1 MNGMDMVTFL
11 KIFKTYL
18 FLGISTI
25 IISFPSI
32 ANARKVN
39 FAADGFLL
47 GSQMW
52 ISINKGFF
60 DEEGIEAGFQ
70 QYGTG
75 IEAIQAVIAGAADIG
90 PALDFAVLNL
100 AASAKENMKVVA
112 GIAAPKPGWHK
123 LAMRNDLNSAKDLRG
138 KKIGYVKG
146 TSEHFVTLQHLIQNG
161 VNLNDVELVPLPGL
175 FELVGALLSDEIQAS
190 WIWAN
195 AVKQIKDSS
204 SHKIVMN
211 DSKVL
216 DTVAIYLVAKTSW
229 VNKNQK
235 LLESILKSYN
245 RASKVIQSNPNESA
259 EIIARSNKG
268 NPKVF
273 KALIQG
279 QGFNIAFT
287 PVMLNSFD
295 SIAQFLIDSEK
306 LPSSFN
312 IRTFLDLRAMKK
324 AVPGSVTANL

>member
-1 MNGMDMVTFL
+1 MDMVTFL
-11 KIFKTYL
+11 KLFKTYL
-18 FLGISTI
+18 FVGISTI

-32 ANARKVN
+32 ANARKVD

-52 ISINKGFF
+52 ISIDKGFF
-60 DEEGIEAGFQ
+60 TEEGIEAGFQ

-175 FELVGALLSDEIQAS
+175 FELVGALLADEIQAS

-235 LLESILKSYN
+235 LLESILRSYN

-259 EIIARSNKG
+259 AIIARSNKG
-268 NPKVF
+268 NDKVF

-295 SIAQFLIDSEK
+295 SIAQFLIDSGK
-306 LPSSFN
+306 LPSNFN
-312 IRTFLDLRAMKK
+312 IRSFLDLRAMKK

>member
-1 MNGMDMVTFL
+1 MDMVTFL

-60 DEEGIEAGFQ
+60 AEEGITAGFQ

-175 FELVGALLSDEIQAS
+175 FELVGALLADEIQAS

-235 LLESILKSYN
+235 LLESILRSYN

-279 QGFNIAFT
+279 QSFNIAFT

-295 SIAQFLIDSEK
+295 SIAQFLIDSGK

>member
-1 MNGMDMVTFL
+1 MDMVTFL

-18 FLGISTI
+18 FVGISTI

-52 ISINKGFF
+52 ISIDKGFF
-60 DEEGIEAGFQ
+60 TEEGIEAGFQ

-100 AASAKENMKVVA
+100 AASPKENMKVVA

-175 FELVGALLSDEIQAS
+175 FELVGALLADEIQAS

-235 LLESILKSYN
+235 LLESILRSYN

-259 EIIARSNKG
+259 AIIARSNKG
-268 NPKVF
+268 NDKVF

-295 SIAQFLIDSEK
+295 SIAQFLIDSGK
-306 LPSSFN
+306 LPSNFN
-312 IRTFLDLRAMKK
+312 IRSFLDLRAMKK

>member
-1 MNGMDMVTFL
+1 
-11 KIFKTYL
+11 
-18 FLGISTI
+18 
-25 IISFPSI
+25 
-32 ANARKVN
+32 
-39 FAADGFLL
+39 
-47 GSQMW
+47 
-52 ISINKGFF
+52 
-60 DEEGIEAGFQ
+60 
-70 QYGTG
+70 
-75 IEAIQAVIAGAADIG
+75 
-90 PALDFAVLNL
+90 
-100 AASAKENMKVVA
+100 
-112 GIAAPKPGWHK
+112 
-123 LAMRNDLNSAKDLRG
+123 
-138 KKIGYVKG
+138 
-146 TSEHFVTLQHLIQNG
+146 
-161 VNLNDVELVPLPGL
+161 LVPLPGL
-175 FELVGALLSDEIQAS
+175 FELVGALLADEIQAS

-268 NPKVF
+268 NAKVF

>member
-1 MNGMDMVTFL
+1 
-11 KIFKTYL
+11 
-18 FLGISTI
+18 
-25 IISFPSI
+25 
-32 ANARKVN
+32 
-39 FAADGFLL
+39 
-47 GSQMW
+47 
-52 ISINKGFF
+52 
-60 DEEGIEAGFQ
+60 
-70 QYGTG
+70 
-75 IEAIQAVIAGAADIG
+75 
-90 PALDFAVLNL
+90 
-100 AASAKENMKVVA
+100 
-112 GIAAPKPGWHK
+112 
-123 LAMRNDLNSAKDLRG
+123 
-138 KKIGYVKG
+138 
-146 TSEHFVTLQHLIQNG
+146 
-161 VNLNDVELVPLPGL
+161 
-175 FELVGALLSDEIQAS
+175 
-190 WIWAN
+190 
-195 AVKQIKDSS
+195 
-204 SHKIVMN
+204 MN

-235 LLESILKSYN
+235 LLESILRSYN

-279 QGFNIAFT
+279 QSFNIAFT

-295 SIAQFLIDSEK
+295 SIAQFLIDSGK

>member
-60 DEEGIEAGFQ
+60 AEEGIEVGFQ

-112 GIAAPKPGWHK
+112 GIASPRPGWHK

-268 NPKVF
+268 NAKVF

>member
-1 MNGMDMVTFL
+1 MDMVTFL

-18 FLGISTI
+18 FVGISTI

-52 ISINKGFF
+52 ISIDKGFF
-60 DEEGIEAGFQ
+60 TEEGIEAGFQ

-175 FELVGALLSDEIQAS
+175 FELVGALLADEIQAS

-235 LLESILKSYN
+235 LLESILRSYN

-259 EIIARSNKG
+259 AIIARSNKG
-268 NPKVF
+268 NDKVF

-295 SIAQFLIDSEK
+295 SIAQFLIDSGK
-306 LPSSFN
+306 LPSNFN
-312 IRTFLDLRAMKK
+312 IRSSLDLRAMKK

>member
-1 MNGMDMVTFL
+1 MDMVTFL

-18 FLGISTI
+18 FVGISTI

-52 ISINKGFF
+52 ISIDKGFF
-60 DEEGIEAGFQ
+60 TEEGIEAGFQ

-175 FELVGALLSDEIQAS
+175 FELVGALLADEIQAS

-229 VNKNQK
+229 VNENQK
-235 LLESILKSYN
+235 LLESILRSYD
-245 RASKVIQSNPNESA
+245 RASKVIQSNPNGSA

-279 QGFNIAFT
+279 QSFNVAFT

-295 SIAQFLIDSEK
+295 SIAQFLINSGK

-324 AVPGSVTANL
+324 AVPGSVTANM

>member
-1 MNGMDMVTFL
+1 
-11 KIFKTYL
+11 
-18 FLGISTI
+18 
-25 IISFPSI
+25 
-32 ANARKVN
+32 
-39 FAADGFLL
+39 
-47 GSQMW
+47 
-52 ISINKGFF
+52 
-60 DEEGIEAGFQ
+60 
-70 QYGTG
+70 
-75 IEAIQAVIAGAADIG
+75 
-90 PALDFAVLNL
+90 
-100 AASAKENMKVVA
+100 
-112 GIAAPKPGWHK
+112 
-123 LAMRNDLNSAKDLRG
+123 LNSAKDLRG

-175 FELVGALLSDEIQAS
+175 FELVGALLADEIQAS

-235 LLESILKSYN
+235 LLESILRSYN

-259 EIIARSNKG
+259 AIIARSNKG
-268 NPKVF
+268 NDKVF

-295 SIAQFLIDSEK
+295 SIAQFLIDSGK
-306 LPSSFN
+306 LPSNFN
-312 IRTFLDLRAMKK
+312 IRSFLDLRAMKK

>member
-1 MNGMDMVTFL
+1 MDMVTFL

-18 FLGISTI
+18 FVGISTI

-52 ISINKGFF
+52 ISIDKGFF
-60 DEEGIEAGFQ
+60 TEEGIEAGFQ

-175 FELVGALLSDEIQAS
+175 FELVGALLADEIQAS

-235 LLESILKSYN
+235 LLESILRSYN

-259 EIIARSNKG
+259 AIIARSNKG
-268 NPKVF
+268 NDKVF

-295 SIAQFLIDSEK
+295 SIAQFLIDSGK
-306 LPSSFN
+306 LPSNFN
-312 IRTFLDLRAMKK
+312 IRSFLDLRAMKK

>member
-100 AASAKENMKVVA
+100 AATAKENMKVVA
-112 GIAAPKPGWHK
+112 GIAAPRPGWHK

-279 QGFNIAFT
+279 QSFNIAFT

>member
-60 DEEGIEAGFQ
+60 AEEGITAGFQ

-138 KKIGYVKG
+138 KKVGYVKG

-175 FELVGALLSDEIQAS
+175 FELVGALLADEIQAS

-235 LLESILKSYN
+235 LLESILRSYD
-245 RASKVIQSNPNESA
+245 RASKVIKSNPNESA

-268 NPKVF
+268 NPKFF
-273 KALIQG
+273 KALIKG

-295 SIAQFLIDSEK
+295 SIAQFLIDSGK

>member
-1 MNGMDMVTFL
+1 MDMVTFL

-60 DEEGIEAGFQ
+60 AEEGITAGFQ

-229 VNKNQK
+229 VKTFNGSPKAQQC
-235 LLESILKSYN
+235 LLRHRTS
-245 RASKVIQSNPNESA
+245 SNLSP
-259 EIIARSNKG
+259 I
-268 NPKVF
+268 VF
-273 KALIQG
+273 K
-279 QGFNIAFT
+279 
-287 PVMLNSFD
+287 S
-295 SIAQFLIDSEK
+295 
-306 LPSSFN
+306 
-312 IRTFLDLRAMKK
+312 
-324 AVPGSVTANL
+324 

>member
-1 MNGMDMVTFL
+1 MDMVTFI

-18 FLGISTI
+18 FVGISTI

-52 ISINKGFF
+52 ISIDKGFF
-60 DEEGIEAGFQ
+60 TEEGIEAGFQ

-175 FELVGALLSDEIQAS
+175 FELVGALLADEIQAS

-235 LLESILKSYN
+235 LLESILRSYN

-259 EIIARSNKG
+259 AIIARSNKG
-268 NPKVF
+268 NDKVF

-295 SIAQFLIDSEK
+295 SIAQFLIDSGK
-306 LPSSFN
+306 LPSNFN
-312 IRTFLDLRAMKK
+312 IRSFLDLRAMKK